1 MSDSQGGY
9 CRHSRC
15 CSRPTLLE
23 TGRLRSMTPC
33 TIFST
38 SLSCTSAP
46 LVRYRAMCHGSFLRV
61 GVLSLAAVVYTVLV
75 DHLTIKGANRH
86 SCHTASE

>member
-1 MSDSQGGY
+1 MRDSRYSGTPAG
-9 CRHSRC
+9 
-15 CSRPTLLE
+15 SRPTLLE

-61 GVLSLAAVVYTVLV
+61 GVSLAAVVYTVLV
-75 DHLTIKGANRH
+75 DHLTINGANRV